1 MSAVTIDNVTDV
13 VTAALGKH
21 GEVTPR
27 TREILMALIRHLHD
41 FARDVKLQHDEFL
54 FACDFLARAGQLCDD
69 KRQEFI
75 LLSDIVGL
83 EVLVDMLSHDGE
95 VGASESTV
103 LGPFYRENPP
113 VLPKGASIA
122 QMHFDGEETL
132 YFEGYVRDTAGNPIE
147 GVLVDVWE
155 DAPNGLYENHDP
167 NQPDYNLRGRLQTDE
182 NGHYAFRAVRPV
194 AYPIPDD
201 HTAGELIRAMGHHPM
216 RPSHMHFLLQKDGYK
231 RLISQVFDSRDEYLE
246 KDSVFAVKESLIGE
260 YRKAAPE
267 LGVDLHMSFDFV
279 LSKA

>member
-1 MSAVTIDNVTDV
+1 MNSSTLATFSHAPASSATTS
-13 VTAALGKH
+13 A
-21 GEVTPR
+21 
-27 TREILMALIRHLHD
+27 
-41 FARDVKLQHDEFL
+41 
-54 FACDFLARAGQLCDD
+54 
-69 KRQEFI
+69 EFI
-75 LLSDIVGL
+75 LLGDIIGL
-83 EVLVDMLSHDGE
+83 EVLVDMLTHRAE
-95 VGASESTV
+95 AGASESTV

-113 VLPKGASIA
+113 VLPKGASIV
-122 QMHFDGEETL
+122 QMHFDNEESV
-132 YFEGYVRDTAGNPIE
+132 YFEGHIRDTDGNPIS

-216 RPSHMHFLLQKDGYK
+216 RPSHMHFMIQKDGYR

-246 KDSVFAVKESLIGE
+246 NDSVFAVKESLIGE
-260 YRKAAPE
+260 YRPAAPE
-267 LGVDLHMSFDFV
+267 LGVDLHIQFDFV
-279 LSKA
+279 LAKVDLQPLAAQ